1 MNNSK
6 KGLKMSRN
14 IHLSVNSI
22 EYEILKAIG
31 NLILMREEEDNN
43 NKKIDINAHSVSC
56 FTGRSYV
63 TTKKYL
69 KKLKDL

>member
-1 MNNSK
+1 MSHEIV
-6 KGLKMSRN
+6 LK
-14 IHLSVNSI
+14 VNPI
-22 EYEILKAIG
+22 EYDILKAIG

>member
-1 MNNSK
+1 MSHEII
-6 KGLKMSRN
+6 LKDN
-14 IHLSVNSI
+14 HI
-22 EYEILKAIG
+22 EYDILKAIG

-43 NKKIDINAHSVSC
+43 NKKIDISAHSVSC